1 VPKVIPPAPD
11 PDEQYFWDGV
21 AGGELLLRRCAGC
34 GRLQH
39 PPSPMCPQCGSV
51 DWTTQQA
58 SGRGTVHS
66 WIVSRHPTDPDDAAR
81 VVALIDLEEGVRL
94 VSNLTDVD
102 AADVANEMAVE
113 VTFREI
119 DGTRLPQFVPAGA
132 QQ

>member
-21 AGGELLLRRCAGC
+21 AAGELRLRRCAGC

-51 DWTTQQA
+51 EWTTQQA